1 MNVARI
7 LAKKERFERTQNGG
21 ETRGKKT
28 LTESGDGFV
37 GFDVDKRPI
46 EVPFD
51 DCGFK
56 ANDFQWAALV
66 FTYFPS
72 ERLPPSAQRKPTS
85 RQDHFGIARLD

>member
-56 ANDFQWAALV
+56 ANDFQWLLSCSPIARVRDYHLLHN
-66 FTYFPS
+66 
-72 ERLPPSAQRKPTS
+72 EIL
-85 RQDHFGIARLD
+85 RQGKIIFGIARLD